1 MIEAGICTPDNAG
14 KMLSMLVETIHVKPN
29 MNNYKELLQLAKKY
43 KKSKFAAMTR
53 GVKWLR

>member
-1 MIEAGICTPDNAG
+1 
-14 KMLSMLVETIHVKPN
+14 MLSMLVETIHVKPN